1 MAGCW
6 ATDLSKQFWTF
17 LAIGLAVV
25 AIGVG
30 VTWVGSKGSHVDL
43 TGQILKM
50 RVHEMNPNA
59 SLAVIDFRITNPA
72 DVNFM
77 VKTVEV
83 ELTPASGDP
92 VIGMPIS
99 KPDVENI
106 FKYEKF
112 LGSKYNDV
120 LTIRDKI
127 DPHQKM
133 DRMVGVRF
141 EMGEAAIEARK
152 NLKLRIQDMDGAIA
166 EITEKRATNK
176 HE

>member
-1 MAGCW
+1 
-6 ATDLSKQFWTF
+6 
-17 LAIGLAVV
+17 
-25 AIGVG
+25 
-30 VTWVGSKGSHVDL
+30 
-43 TGQILKM
+43 
-50 RVHEMNPNA
+50 MNPNA
-59 SLAVIDFRITNPA
+59 SLVVVDFRVQNPA

-77 VKTVEV
+77 VKNVEV
-83 ELTPASGDP
+83 ELTPATGDP

-99 KPDVENI
+99 KPDVENV

-141 EMGEAAIEARK
+141 ELPETAIEGRK
-152 NLKLRIQDMDGAIA
+152 NLRLRIQDMDGAIA
-166 EITEKRATNK
+166 EIAEKK
-176 HE
+176 DK